1 VEEAAAM
8 IAEVQGFAPL
18 RGYRNLPRGDL
29 AALAQTVSKVSALAL
44 ACGIAEAEINPLLV
58 KEQGVVAVDALIVRK
73 E

>member
-1 VEEAAAM
+1 M
-8 IAEVQGFAPL
+8 IAEVQGFALL